1 MANFNEKSISS
12 LERKVISDILN
23 DPEVLDNITNKLEP
37 QDFLNKELGI
47 IFSAAQAL
55 NKEAKAVDPHTV
67 INYLDSHDELQFDGY
82 SEIIISLYNQ
92 FTTSIDVD
100 DHVDLIK
107 NASIKRKMDAFA
119 SKIVETK
126 FDPTIFADQMFNM
139 EQEFMAIAGSKK
151 NIKLKRI
158 GDVTA
163 SYQDKLNTI
172 LDQDDG
178 GYFGTTSGY
187 ADIDKITNGFQ
198 PGDLII
204 LAARPG
210 VGKTA
215 LALNFLLNAAE
226 DIKKKQ
232 VSDPTA
238 KKDVVVM
245 FSLEMGAEQ
254 LCQRLVSMHSLIDL
268 SYRNIKNISTS
279 EWHAFTDSITQI
291 NELPILIDDSS
302 DISILDIQ
310 SQLKQISNNYNIK
323 LVVVDYLQLL
333 RGPKS
338 TNQMNRQ
345 QEVAFISRT
354 LKAIA
359 RDPKINTP
367 IIAIAQLSRAI
378 EQRRGDRPMLSD
390 LRESGAIEQDADLV
404 TFISYKNNNQEDFG
418 DNQENKDEVVKNNDY
433 QIGNMNPIV
442 EYSISKHRNG
452 PTGIVELT
460 FNKQFGKYLEIEKAE
475 ENKYNN

>member
-55 NKEAKAVDPHTV
+55 NKESKAVDPHTV

-82 SEIIISLYNQ
+82 SDIVISLYNQ
-92 FTTSIDVD
+92 FTTSVDVD

-119 SKIVETK
+119 AKIVDTK
-126 FDPTIFADQMFNM
+126 FDPTVFTDQMFNM

-158 GDVTA
+158 GDITA

-172 LDQDDG
+172 LDQADG

-187 ADIDKITNGFQ
+187 KDIDKITNGFQ

-210 VGKTA
+210 IGKTA

-232 VSDPTA
+232 VNDPTA

-254 LCQRLVSMHSLIDL
+254 LCQRLISMHSLIDL
-268 SYRNIKNISTS
+268 SYRNIKNISSS
-279 EWHAFTDSITQI
+279 E
-291 NELPILIDDSS
+291 
-302 DISILDIQ
+302 
-310 SQLKQISNNYNIK
+310 
-323 LVVVDYLQLL
+323 
-333 RGPKS
+333 
-338 TNQMNRQ
+338 
-345 QEVAFISRT
+345 
-354 LKAIA
+354 
-359 RDPKINTP
+359 
-367 IIAIAQLSRAI
+367 
-378 EQRRGDRPMLSD
+378 
-390 LRESGAIEQDADLV
+390 
-404 TFISYKNNNQEDFG
+404 
-418 DNQENKDEVVKNNDY
+418 
-433 QIGNMNPIV
+433 
-442 EYSISKHRNG
+442 
-452 PTGIVELT
+452 
-460 FNKQFGKYLEIEKAE
+460 
-475 ENKYNN
+475 